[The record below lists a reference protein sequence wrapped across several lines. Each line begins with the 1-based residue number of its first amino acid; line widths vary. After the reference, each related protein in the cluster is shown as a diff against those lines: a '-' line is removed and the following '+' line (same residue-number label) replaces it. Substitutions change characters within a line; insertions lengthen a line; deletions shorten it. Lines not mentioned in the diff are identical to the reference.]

1 MPKTR
6 SEELDAREEEV
17 LKRETELEAKDEKF
31 NDLKEELCNDEE
43 NEEAAEAS
51 AASFEL
57 AKHKKKHQKKQNK
70 KEHKKHE
77 KLSSKAKKLVEHHKD
92 VNISEQKVDLAN
104 AFIAK
109 KTHEHPR
116 KIAADNY

>member
-1 MPKTR
+1 VPKTR

-31 NDLKEELCNDEE
+31 NDLKEELCNDDE

-57 AKHKKKHQKKQNK
+57 AKHKKKHHKKQNK

-77 KLSSKAKKLVEHHKD
+77 KLVEHHKD